1 MSIGHAYCLV
11 TCSCMSIHTYH
22 KYICIHNVHHIHLW
36 GCICTWEH
44 KVIFTFV
51 LFINMQCMINDDQNP
66 PNLWSYNS
74 SCAAVNPHAFA
85 LARLL
90 SMLYTERYIVKCV
103 SFMLANTPIAMCTQY
118 TANETH
124 FTKECHKHKTDTV
137 LIYIQCTSQNV
148 WLTIVINMS
157 DTVVPRVE
165 QIENLRW
172 AWGQSFSPGSR
183 SCWWLVRTRGG
194 GSCSP
199 VFAVQQ
205 NAHRCAHLL
214 CWSHC
219 SHVVHRWDAFA
230 LPVCSHFSAVHIWPL
245 GISAVWDETPN
256 PPDFNFSPL
265 W

>member
-1 MSIGHAYCLV
+1 
-11 TCSCMSIHTYH
+11 
-22 KYICIHNVHHIHLW
+22 
-36 GCICTWEH
+36 
-44 KVIFTFV
+44 
-51 LFINMQCMINDDQNP
+51 MQCVINDDQNP

-74 SCAAVNPHAFA
+74 SCAALNPHAFA

-172 AWGQSFSPGSR
+172 AWGQSFLPGSR

-194 GSCSP
+194 QLLSCFRCSAECTSLCTSP
-199 VFAVQQ
+199 LLITLFT
-205 NAHRCAHLL
+205 RCASLGCFCTACLFTFLCSSHLVTWHQRCL
-214 CWSHC
+214 
-219 SHVVHRWDAFA
+219 RWDT
-230 LPVCSHFSAVHIWPL
+230 
-245 GISAVWDETPN
+245 D
-256 PPDFNFSPL
+256 PPWL
-265 W
+265 